1 MFSDFREKGKEINTK
16 NLASGQNQYK
26 VLGELGEKMGQAF
39 RRAAGRIGTTKIDTT
54 PSQLKKPVEVRPPP
68 PQEKLEVDNAGSAAG
83 SMPKSNAENVLE
95 ERDPQYDSMLGHMV
109 GRIRTKPGGKLEM
122 GEAFVVEK
130 YDRPLP
136 KLRDTTPESG
146 RYEERP
152 TLPGTLNVAQL
163 RHIIL
168 LYQGKADDHNGP
180 MSITQIAEQFRID
193 VAQVEKILQFVS
205 LPPEDSSGKKNDRY

>member
-1 MFSDFREKGKEINTK
+1 
-16 NLASGQNQYK
+16 
-26 VLGELGEKMGQAF
+26 MGQAI
-39 RRAAGRIGTTKIDTT
+39 RRAAGRIGSTKVDTT
-54 PSQLKKPVEVRPPP
+54 PSQLKESVEVRPPP
-68 PQEKLEVDNAGSAAG
+68 EKLKVDNAGSASTG
-83 SMPKSNAENVLE
+83 SMPKVNSENVLE

-136 KLRDTTPESG
+136 KVRNTTPESG

-152 TLPGTLNVAQL
+152 ALPGTLNVAQL
-163 RHIIL
+163 RHIML

-180 MSITQIAEQFRID
+180 MRITQIAERFRID

-205 LPPEDSSGKKNDRY
+205 LPPEDSRRKKNDQY